1 MSKVCQLFSGSSG
14 NSIFISSKETKFL
27 VDAGVSAK
35 RLTSALSE
43 IGENAEDI
51 SAIFVTHEHIDHI
64 NGLRV
69 FASKYRIPVFA
80 EKSVIE
86 KMITSGTINEKVE
99 IYPIESNMEIN
110 GCEIIPFKL
119 SHDSVACN
127 GYRINL
133 FSNRSVGVCTDT
145 GYVTEEAKNALSGCD
160 FVFLES
166 NHEVTMLQNGPYPYP
181 LKKRILS
188 EQGHLSNYASS
199 EFAKELAKSGTTRF
213 ALAHLSAENNLPEIA
228 RQSAVSALLEE
239 GFEENRDYRLYVS
252 APINSERPISL

>member
-14 NSIFISSKETKFL
+14 NSIFISSKQTKFL

-35 RLTSALSE
+35 RICNALNE
-43 IGENAEDI
+43 IGEGAEDL
-51 SAIFVTHEHIDHI
+51 SAIFVTHEHGDHI
-64 NGLRV
+64 SGLRV
-69 FASKYRIPVFA
+69 LASKYHIPVFA
-80 EKSVIE
+80 NSAVIE
-86 KMITSGTINEKVE
+86 RMASTGIINEKVE
-99 IYPIESNMEIN
+99 IYPIESNMEIE

-119 SHDSVACN
+119 SHDSVSCN

-145 GYVTEEAKNALSGCD
+145 GYVTEEAKKALEGCD

-166 NHEVTMLQNGPYPYP
+166 NHEVTMLLNGSYPYP

-188 EQGHLSNYASS
+188 EHGHLSNAASS
-199 EFAKELAKSGTTRF
+199 EFAAELAKGGTTRF

-228 RQSAVSALLEE
+228 RQTAVNALLDG
-239 GFEENRDYRLYVS
+239 GFEENRDYRLYIS